1 MAAKRGTPG
10 RRARGKAPRLGAA
23 EIERD
28 ADIRRLYE
36 DGVVSARRIA
46 EVFGLRPGTLPTLI
60 WKGGWQ
66 RRADPRPTDA
76 AEGRECPGLRF
87 CPARTEAVARLHNE
101 TCDEIKALAALDGP
115 ATDGGDRERRAR
127 TLASLTRTIERVQAL
142 DAGILAARPIP
153 VGMAPEAGEHG
164 YDVETLRKEL
174 EERIARLRGGR
185 DDATPPEGS

>member
-46 EVFGLRPGTLPTLI
+46 QVFGLRPGTLPTLI
-60 WKGGWQ
+60 RKGGWQ

-87 CPARTEAVARLHNE
+87 CPARTEAVARLHKE

-174 EERIARLRGGR
+174 EERIARLRGGG